1 MQVFFMKKLIV
12 AAIVL
17 AFIQGFA
24 SCNKTSQCECTFSAL
39 GTNIRVESYDD
50 VSKSECKEAEEAGN
64 KAGSGLVTVKC
75 VFK

>member
-17 AFIQGFA
+17 AFMIGFA
-24 SCNKTSQCECTFSAL
+24 SCNKINECECTFSAL
-39 GTNIRVESYDD
+39 GTTVRVESFED

-64 KAGSGLVTVKC
+64 KAGGGLVTVKC